1 MIETVDLAQ
10 GLMLIAI
17 GFLAGGI
24 NTFAG
29 GGSNLS
35 LPALMMIGLP
45 ADVANATNRVAI
57 FMQSLTAT
65 HGYYVK
71 DKLDKASIKNIFL
84 PIILGGLIGSIVAS
98 YLDVE
103 ILKPA
108 LLATMV
114 AVSFWVVFKSD
125 TNKENSDDFIRC
137 SDSKLGFITTFL
149 AGFYGGFVQAGVGFV
164 LIAVFVGVLKHDL
177 LKANALK
184 IVAALIF
191 TAISLVVFIYR
202 DQVAWMAGIYLAI
215 GSILGAI
222 ISVKFS
228 IDIKPKTLKIC
239 VLLMT
244 IVASAA
250 ALFM

>member
-1 MIETVDLAQ
+1 MIETVELTQA
-10 GLMLIAI
+10 LMLIII
-17 GFLAGGI
+17 GFIAGCI

-35 LPALMMIGLP
+35 LPALMMVGLP

-65 HGYYVK
+65 HGYYKK
-71 DKLDKASIKNIFL
+71 DKLDKASIKNIIV
-84 PIILGGLIGSIVAS
+84 PILLGGLVGSVVAS
-98 YLDVE
+98 YLDVD

-114 AVSFWVVFKSD
+114 AVSIWVVFKSD
-125 TNKENSDDFIRC
+125 TDVTNNEAIRC
-137 SDSKLGFITTFL
+137 ADSKLGFFTTFL

-164 LIAVFVGVLKHDL
+164 LIAVFVGVLKYDL

-184 IVAALIF
+184 IVAALLF
-191 TAISLVVFIYR
+191 TAVSLVVFIFR
-202 DQVAWMAGIYLAI
+202 DQVAWMAGLYLAV
-215 GSILGAI
+215 GSIAGAM

-228 IDIKPKTLKIC
+228 IDIKPKTLKIL
-239 VLLMT
+239 VLIMT
-244 IVASAA
+244 IVASIA
-250 ALFM
+250 ALLL